1 MKSFR
6 AIFSLLG
13 DYKGSLVWNFFFNIL
28 NAIFSLF
35 TFLSVVPFLYVLF
48 DVNQGGSAP
57 ISQAKGL
64 WDQFKDQ
71 LNGSIL
77 EHGKPHV
84 LLLMCLFIV
93 VLALLKNTVNYISLL
108 SIARIR
114 TGVSRDLRKKMYQ
127 KVLRLQL
134 AFFSNE
140 RKGDLISRMTN
151 DLNEI
156 EFSVIGALEAL
167 LKSPVLVFFS
177 LITLV
182 LMSWKLT
189 LFAFIFLPVSGYLI
203 ARIAKSLKNAA
214 KRSKSNLGDLI
225 ALLDESLTGIR
236 VIKVFNAEA
245 KIIWSAT
252 SSTPLCHH
260 DPLD

>member
-48 DVNQGGSAP
+48 EVNQGGSAP

-77 EHGKPHV
+77 EHGRPHV

-114 TGVSRDLRKKMYQ
+114 TGV
-127 KVLRLQL
+127 
-134 AFFSNE
+134 
-140 RKGDLISRMTN
+140 
-151 DLNEI
+151 
-156 EFSVIGALEAL
+156 
-167 LKSPVLVFFS
+167 
-177 LITLV
+177 
-182 LMSWKLT
+182 
-189 LFAFIFLPVSGYLI
+189 
-203 ARIAKSLKNAA
+203 
-214 KRSKSNLGDLI
+214 
-225 ALLDESLTGIR
+225 
-236 VIKVFNAEA
+236 
-245 KIIWSAT
+245 
-252 SSTPLCHH
+252 
-260 DPLD
+260 